1 MNSFLQ
7 KIFHHRDRGADTKVP
22 FRLNII
28 LTVVGVLFAILVIQL
43 AYLQVVNGNQYKAEV
58 SRSDNSVKLGNV
70 QRGMIYDSTGRVLVG
85 NKAHQAIQYTKGL
98 SVTSA
103 TLYKIANK
111 LGEYLSV
118 DYSTLT
124 PRQEAEFYLSNP
136 DNLQKVID
144 SMTFAK
150 GTSTSDQYIQELAK
164 VIKEKLYS
172 TDKKTRNAAAIFQK
186 MSGSYQLST
195 TYIKSSGVTTK
206 ELAEVGEHLS
216 EMPGVQIGDSWTR
229 EYPNGDAIQS
239 IVGTVSSERVGLPS
253 DRINTLLAEG
263 YSRNDSVGQSYLEAK
278 YESTLRGSKSQT
290 LIKSGSLDKAIKQY
304 GGQKGD
310 NLQLTINSE
319 FEKKIQS
326 LVENA
331 DRNTGNST
339 GAYAVVMNPNN
350 GAIIG
355 LAGVSRNPETGKLT
369 PNALGTINSSI
380 VMGSV
385 VKGAMV
391 SGALMDKVITPTN
404 STLTDKP
411 IITGGIK
418 KASWFNQ
425 DGNHDISLDAS
436 TALEVSSNSYMMQLA
451 MKEAKF
457 NYYSGAPLTMNPNVF
472 NIMRGYF
479 NQFGL
484 GVLTGIDLPGET
496 KGIQG
501 PGGSANIGKALDL
514 SYGNYDAYTPI
525 QVAQYISTIANGG
538 YRIEPHIVQSIRES
552 NKDGKLGRVKY
563 TVTPTVLNKVD
574 MTDAQRKV
582 VTDGFYKVVHG
593 TNEYRT
599 GITLN
604 TVRPSISAKTGTA
617 QTFYSSGKKGS
628 KPVETVTLSLGS
640 FSPSKNPQVVV
651 VVAIPNL
658 PSNAESNNVNL
669 AEQIYQAYWKYVQS
683 DSDLK

>member
-683 DSDLK
+683 DSGLK

>member
-7 KIFHHRDRGADTKVP
+7 KIFHHSDRGENSKVP

-28 LTVVGVLFAILVIQL
+28 LTVVGVLFAILIIQL
-43 AYLQVVNGNQYKAEV
+43 GYLQVVNGNQYKAEV
-58 SRSDNSVKLGNV
+58 SRSDNSVKYGNV

-103 TLYKIANK
+103 DLYKIANT
-111 LGEYLSV
+111 LGKYLTV
-118 DYSTLT
+118 DTSSLT
-124 PRQEAEFYLSNP
+124 PRQEADFYLANA
-136 DNLQKVID
+136 DNLKKVSSSITFPKGSSASEQYVLELQKVMND
-144 SMTFAK
+144 
-150 GTSTSDQYIQELAK
+150 
-164 VIKEKLYS
+164 KLYS
-172 TDKKTRNAAAIFQK
+172 TDKETKNAATIFQK

-195 TYIKSSGVTTK
+195 TYIKTINVTNK
-206 ELAEVGEHLS
+206 EIAEIGEHLD

-229 EYPNGDAIQS
+229 EYPNGNAIQS
-239 IVGTVSSERVGLPS
+239 IVGTVSSEKVGLPS

-263 YSRNDSVGQSYLEAK
+263 YSRNDSVGQSYLEEK

-290 LIKSGSLDKAIKQY
+290 LIKGGSLDKAVKQY

-326 LVENA
+326 LVEEA
-331 DRNTGNST
+331 DQGTGNST
-339 GAYAVVMNPNN
+339 GAYAVVMNPNT
-350 GAIIG
+350 GGIIG
-355 LAGVSRNPETGKLT
+355 LAGVSRDPETGKET

-385 VKGAMV
+385 VKGAMI

-411 IITGGIK
+411 ILTGGIR

-425 DGNHDISLDAS
+425 DGNHDIALDAS

-457 NYYSGAPLTMNPNVF
+457 NYVEGGALTMNPDVF

-484 GVLTGIDLPGET
+484 GVYTGIDLPGET

-501 PGGSANIGKALDL
+501 PSGSANIGKALDL
-514 SYGNYDAYTPI
+514 SYGNYDAYTPMQI
-525 QVAQYISTIANGG
+525 AQYISTIANGG
-538 YRIEPHIVQSIRES
+538 YRIEPHIVQSIRAS
-552 NKDGKLGRVKY
+552 SKSGKLGRVKY
-563 TVTPTVLNKVD
+563 TVTPTVLNKID
-574 MTDAQRKV
+574 MTAAQRKV

-604 TVRPSISAKTGTA
+604 TVKPSISAKTGTA

-640 FSPSKNPQVVV
+640 FAPSDNPQVVV

-658 PSNAESNNVNL
+658 PSNAESNNIDL
-669 AEQIYQAYWKYVQS
+669 AQKIYQAYWKYVQS
-683 DSDLK
+683 DSGLK